1 MRTTLCVLLVACVL
15 CAAPVAAA
23 VEQVEAET
31 HATRGV
37 VKAVD
42 DTTLVIVRFAHRGE
56 MTFRL
61 RASTKRDGVIA
72 PGATVS
78 VRYVEDGDTNVAT
91 AVALQQPGGSPRPK
105 IGRP

>member
-1 MRTTLCVLLVACVL
+1 MDQSFHLRILALATAMLLGAQVAI
-15 CAAPVAAA
+15 
-23 VEQVEAET
+23 

-37 VKAVD
+37 VKTVD

-61 RASTKRDGVIA
+61 RASTKREGTIT

-78 VRYVEDGDTNVAT
+78 VRYLEEGQMNVAT
-91 AVALQQPGGSPRPK
+91 AVALQQLDGPPRPNA
-105 IGRP
+105 RQP

>member
-1 MRTTLCVLLVACVL
+1 MMRTALCLLLVARVL
-15 CAAPVAAA
+15 CIAPVAQVDAA
-23 VEQVEAET
+23 T

-37 VKAVD
+37 VKFVD

-61 RASTKRDGVIA
+61 RTSTKREGVIA

-78 VRYVEDGDTNVAT
+78 VRYVEEGQTNVAT
-91 AVALQQPGGSPRPK
+91 AVALQQPGEPARPWT
-105 IGRP
+105 GRS